1 MMSEREFSLL
11 LAQPLPDGARG
22 FLSLVRAQGG
32 RVQVLPE
39 SQPLVLAKACCQ
51 AGYVHMRDDGRTVLL
66 TGLGQAYLDRIA
78 RVE

>member
-11 LAQPLPDGARG
+11 LAKPLPDGARG

-32 RVQVLPE
+32 RVQLLPE
-39 SQPLVLAKACCQ
+39 SKLLVLAKACSK
-51 AGYVHMRDDGRTVLL
+51 AGYAHLREDGRTVLL